1 MINAFLALV
10 GSAIAFYLLNDSP
23 EKNHEPQGKPLSFKN
38 VRNSLGDVLTRKHF
52 WMVAFGQF
60 SNCLVRTAE
69 RILGSFYVDTT
80 DVDEATA
87 GGLTVFL
94 AAGFLVGIFILGPIF
109 R

>member
-1 MINAFLALV
+1 
-10 GSAIAFYLLNDSP
+10 
-23 EKNHEPQGKPLSFKN
+23 
-38 VRNSLGDVLTRKHF
+38 
-52 WMVAFGQF
+52 MVAFGQF

-69 RILGSFYVDTT
+69 LILGSFYVDTT

>member
-23 EKNHEPQGKPLSFKN
+23 EKKHEPQGKPLSFKN